1 MSDLMIE
8 ALNLTKRYG
17 AVKALDDVSFEVKRG
32 EVLGFLGPN
41 GAGKTTTMKI
51 LTCFIA
57 PTEGTARVNGI
68 DVFEDSIGVRQA
80 IGYLPE
86 STPLYT
92 EMMVSEYLD
101 FVARMRGFRGGDI
114 SKRIEAVVDQAA
126 LGSVFQQEIRALSKG
141 YRQRVGIA
149 QALIHEP
156 PLLILDEPLSGLDP
170 NQAAEM
176 RQLITHLG
184 KERTV
189 ILSTHNLAEVQ
200 TTCSRVLIIA
210 SGRLVADD
218 TPDELRERAGKPA
231 FEASFLAEGEAGKKA
246 RDTLGALPGVAEV
259 KKLDQ
264 TSGEVRFLVTG
275 RGSDDLR
282 AAIFRAAVAA
292 DLVLVGLER
301 RGENLEDV
309 FRDLTT
315 GDAPKVEAEVAKQ
328 KAADKKKT
336 AGDKKAADDKKAASD
351 EQAKKAA
358 DAEAKNSSATD
369 TDDEE
374 PGGADQGDDESAA

>member
-1 MSDLMIE
+1 MSELMIE
-8 ALNLTKRYG
+8 ARNLTKRYG
-17 AVKALDDVSFEVKRG
+17 EQKALDDVSFEVRRG

-57 PTEGTARVNGI
+57 PTEGTAKVNGVDI
-68 DVFEDSIGVRQA
+68 FEDSLSVRQA

-92 EMMVSEYLD
+92 EMMVSEYLE
-101 FVARMRGFRGGDI
+101 FVARMRGFRGSDI
-114 SKRIEAVVDQAA
+114 KKRVDSVVDQTS
-126 LGSVFQQEIRALSKG
+126 LGAVFTKEIRALSKG

-170 NQAAEM
+170 NQAAEV

-210 SGRLVADD
+210 QGRLVADD
-218 TPDELRERAGKPA
+218 TPEELRDRAGKPRVIA
-231 FEASFLAEGEAGKKA
+231 TFVAEGAAANEV
-246 RDTLGALPGVAEV
+246 RDILGSIDDVAEV
-259 KKLDQ
+259 KRIDGGGTEVEFALTATGDQ
-264 TSGEVRFLVTG
+264 
-275 RGSDDLR
+275 DLR
-282 AAIFRAAVAA
+282 ARVFRTAAEKE
-292 DLVLVGLER
+292 LELVGLER

-309 FRDLTT
+309 FRELTT
-315 GDAPKVEAEVAKQ
+315 DTKSTKKRP
-328 KAADKKKT
+328 KAAQSNRKADKSS
-336 AGDKKAADDKKAASD
+336 DSD
-351 EQAKKAA
+351 ENAA
-358 DAEAKNSSATD
+358 
-369 TDDEE
+369 
-374 PGGADQGDDESAA
+374 

>member
-1 MSDLMIE
+1 MIE
-8 ALNLTKRYG
+8 ARHLTKRYG
-17 AVKALDDVSFEVKRG
+17 DVKALDDVSFEVKKG

-57 PTEGTARVNGI
+57 PTQGTAKVNGVDI
-68 DVFEDSIGVRQA
+68 FEDSLAVRSA

-92 EMMVSEYLD
+92 EMMVTEYLD
-101 FVARMRGFRGGDI
+101 FVARMRGFRGEDAR
-114 SKRIEAVVDQAA
+114 KRIAKVVDQTA
-126 LGSVFQQEIRALSKG
+126 LGAVFGKEIRALSKG

-170 NQAAEM
+170 NQAAEV

-210 SGRLVADD
+210 NGKLVADD
-218 TPDELRERAGKPA
+218 TPEELRDRAGKPRVIA
-231 FEASFLAEGEAGKKA
+231 TFVAEGAELEKVRKVLAGI
-246 RDTLGALPGVAEV
+246 PGVAEV
-259 KKLDQ
+259 KRIDGGGTEAEYAL
-264 TSGEVRFLVTG
+264 TA

-282 AAIFRAAVAA
+282 PMVFRAAAKNE
-292 DLVLVGLER
+292 LNLVGLEQ

-309 FRDLTT
+309 FRDLTMA
-315 GDAPKVEAEVAKQ
+315 DAPETAKKTTSDEKKSSEPEKQ
-328 KAADKKKT
+328 KTSDAAPAKDTTSDTEDEKPADADK
-336 AGDKKAADDKKAASD
+336 S
-351 EQAKKAA
+351 
-358 DAEAKNSSATD
+358 
-369 TDDEE
+369 
-374 PGGADQGDDESAA
+374 DDESAA